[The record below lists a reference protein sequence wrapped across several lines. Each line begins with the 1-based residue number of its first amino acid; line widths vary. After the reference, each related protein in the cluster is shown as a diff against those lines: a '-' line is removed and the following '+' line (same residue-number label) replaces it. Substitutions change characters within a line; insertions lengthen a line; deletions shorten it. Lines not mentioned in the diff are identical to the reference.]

1 MVRGRRARFFARRG
15 FAIVQEMHISPGPLP
30 PPPPVPTSRRLTVH
44 QEIHGDTV
52 ERYIDMENK
61 KVCVHEPA
69 GKRRSVSCRNAFGPP
84 PADGPTRQR
93 AHRGVPSFRVSVRS
107 VRSLNTEFHLEIGG
121 ALPGQ
126 PST

>member
-1 MVRGRRARFFARRG
+1 
-15 FAIVQEMHISPGPLP
+15 
-30 PPPPVPTSRRLTVH
+30 
-44 QEIHGDTV
+44 
-52 ERYIDMENK
+52 MENK
-61 KVCVHEPA
+61 KVCVHEPRNGETA
-69 GKRRSVSCRNAFGPP
+69 FGFVNAFGPP

-126 PST
+126 TST